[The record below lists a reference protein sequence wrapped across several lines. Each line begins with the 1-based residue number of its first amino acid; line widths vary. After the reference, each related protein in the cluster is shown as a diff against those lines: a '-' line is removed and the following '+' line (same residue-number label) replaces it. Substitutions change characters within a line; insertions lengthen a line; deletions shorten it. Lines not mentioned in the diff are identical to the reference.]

1 MADLSTKNAANITR
15 VKVKNSRNDA
25 VVDAI
30 LESVARDGQSIT
42 VVMANQKIRM
52 NRLAGKPGMWIA
64 NSYGM
69 ELTAYWKQ
77 A

>member
-1 MADLSTKNAANITR
+1 MADLMTKNAANITR
-15 VKVKNSRNDA
+15 VKVMNSRNDA

-52 NRLAGKPGMWIA
+52 NKLQGKPGWWIA
-64 NSYGM
+64 NQFGM
-69 ELTAYWKQ
+69 ELTAQWKP
-77 A
+77 

>member
-1 MADLSTKNAANITR
+1 MNDLATRNAANITK

-30 LESVARDGQSIT
+30 LESVSRDGQSIT
-42 VVMANQKIRM
+42 VVMANQKVRM
-52 NRLAGKPGMWIA
+52 NRLEGKPGFWIA
-64 NSYGM
+64 NQFGM
-69 ELTAYWKQ
+69 ELTAHYK